1 MTNKAL
7 KDWSTIIS
15 ALGNAK
21 QTILIRRPAFRVSYN
36 EFLLY
41 PTYGH
46 SKDKIKEEYHPLF
59 EESMSSRPSQ
69 GVRIE
74 YLARCEKIMVTSDRR
89 KLRELSSYYA
99 WTKEHV
105 EEYFEDTAEGKLCIL
120 ILRVYSLPEPRIVQP
135 SRAMTWVTL
144 PYSISLQDCTPV
156 LRDQEF
162 NRIELEIRTLLEE
175 TPLPKLEVSCP
186 QKVNLGER
194 ITFRVTANRIPVEKA
209 RLLVANNLIG
219 VTDRSGKA
227 THTFTEV
234 GSHTI
239 TAIREGY
246 ASISVS
252 VEVQSAEYERTHE
265 RMTVTL
271 KEIGEMLNFMAKKE
285 ERSPD
290 RIYRYDGTWRD
301 SEGHVP
307 IKVFEV
313 ELSHNIDLALLR
325 LSHAND
331 IGWKNPC
338 LVLLDERDKDRIKKL
353 LEPRLTGAFSKI
365 ARILKIYTADEID
378 DLHRSLTHHRSLIRE
393 LGTRE

>member
-7 KDWSTIIS
+7 KDWSSIIS
-15 ALGNAK
+15 ALGK
-21 QTILIRRPAFRVSYN
+21 GGQTILIRRPAFRVSYN

-46 SKDKIKEEYHPLF
+46 PKDKIKEEYHPLF
-59 EESMSSRPSQ
+59 EESISSRPSK

-74 YLARCEKIMVTSDRR
+74 YLARCEKIITTSDPR
-89 KLRELSSYYA
+89 KLEELSSYYA
-99 WTKEHV
+99 WTKDHV
-105 EEYFEDTAEGKLCIL
+105 EKYFEETEERKLNVL
-120 ILRVYSLPEPRIVQP
+120 ILRIYSLPEPKIVQP

-144 PYSISLQDCTPV
+144 PYSISPQDCTPV
-156 LRDQEF
+156 LSDQEF
-162 NRIELEIRTLLEE
+162 SHTKSEIRTLLEE
-175 TPLPKLEVSCP
+175 TRLPKLELSCP
-186 QKVNLGER
+186 QTANLGER
-194 ITFRVTANRIPVEKA
+194 ITLRVTANRMSINKA
-209 RLLVANNLIG
+209 HLLVGDTPIG
-219 VTDRSGKA
+219 VTDATGEVSYIFSKA
-227 THTFTEV
+227 GHY
-234 GSHTI
+234 TI
-239 TAIREGY
+239 TATKEGY
-246 ASISVS
+246 TSISVN
-252 VEVQSAEYERTHE
+252 VEVQPGEYERTHE
-265 RMTVTL
+265 RMKVTL
-271 KEIGEMLNFMAKKE
+271 KEIGEMLNFVAKKE

-338 LVLLDERDKDRIKKL
+338 LVILEERDKDRIKKL

-365 ARILKIYTADEID
+365 GRILKVYTAHEIH
-378 DLHRSLTHHRSLIRE
+378 DLHRSLTRHRILIRE
-393 LGTRE
+393 LSTRE

>member
-1 MTNKAL
+1 
-7 KDWSTIIS
+7 
-15 ALGNAK
+15 
-21 QTILIRRPAFRVSYN
+21 
-36 EFLLY
+36 
-41 PTYGH
+41 
-46 SKDKIKEEYHPLF
+46 
-59 EESMSSRPSQ
+59 
-69 GVRIE
+69 
-74 YLARCEKIMVTSDRR
+74 
-89 KLRELSSYYA
+89 
-99 WTKEHV
+99 
-105 EEYFEDTAEGKLCIL
+105 
-120 ILRVYSLPEPRIVQP
+120 
-135 SRAMTWVTL
+135 
-144 PYSISLQDCTPV
+144 
-156 LRDQEF
+156 
-162 NRIELEIRTLLEE
+162 
-175 TPLPKLEVSCP
+175 
-186 QKVNLGER
+186 VNLGER
-194 ITFRVTANRIPVEKA
+194 ITVRVTANRIPVEKA

-219 VTDRSGKA
+219 VTDTSGEA

-246 ASISVS
+246 ASTSVS

-265 RMTVTL
+265 RIKVTL
-271 KEIGEMLNFMAKKE
+271 KEIGEMLNFVAKKE

-338 LVLLDERDKDRIKKL
+338 LVILDERDRDRIKKL

-365 ARILKIYTADEID
+365 ARILKVYAADEID
-378 DLHRSLTHHRSLIRE
+378 DLHRSLKRHRSLIRE
-393 LGTRE
+393 LSTRE